1 MPPLVSAPAI
11 RYGGANPEAP
21 VIVLLFFSCADPA
34 PVTVEPSGPPAAA
47 AVAPTPAASVPS
59 APAAPDPA
67 AAPPADPAREAADE
81 AFNTAMRAFEGNS
94 PSADGPIRAALAAYQ
109 ALPQLDSDGQ
119 FHEALLQHAL
129 GDEKA
134 ARATADTI
142 LAAHPKHVLALDV
155 AARASESLGD
165 KAAARKY
172 YQAIAEGL
180 DQPMEPLPEFD
191 DHARLVPKYQ
201 EEAVR
206 WLTADGG

>member
-1 MPPLVSAPAI
+1 MF
-11 RYGGANPEAP
+11 
-21 VIVLLFFSCADPA
+21 VLLMMSCAEPA

-47 AVAPTPAASVPS
+47 VASTPAASVPS
-59 APAAPDPA
+59 TP
-67 AAPPADPAREAADE
+67 APPVDPAREAADE

-94 PSADGPIRAALAAYQ
+94 PSSDGPIRAALAAYQ
-109 ALPQLDSDGQ
+109 ALPQLNSDGQ

-142 LAAHPKHVLALDV
+142 LAAHPNHVLALAV
-155 AARASESLGD
+155 AARAAESLGD

-172 YQAIAEGL
+172 YQQITDGL
-180 DQPMEPLPEFD
+180 DQPMEALPEFD
-191 DHARLVPKYQ
+191 DHARLVPKYR